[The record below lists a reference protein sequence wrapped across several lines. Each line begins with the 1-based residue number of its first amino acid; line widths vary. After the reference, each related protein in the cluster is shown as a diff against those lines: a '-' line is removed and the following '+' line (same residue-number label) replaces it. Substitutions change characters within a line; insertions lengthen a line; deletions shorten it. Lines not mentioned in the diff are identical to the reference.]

1 MYESWVKRQ
10 EEYEHRKKLE
20 KLEWHIPQVDC
31 VQTLLVA
38 MAGKSE
44 LAPTILQK
52 TWPWCLLAYCVSYIK
67 PFSDAILP
75 HREYCKVNQ
84 TPTKIF

>member
-31 VQTLLVA
+31 VQKLLVA
-38 MAGKSE
+38 WISSNYPSKN
-44 LAPTILQK
+44 LALMFIIL
-52 TWPWCLLAYCVSYIK
+52 LFFLY
-67 PFSDAILP
+67 
-75 HREYCKVNQ
+75 
-84 TPTKIF
+84 